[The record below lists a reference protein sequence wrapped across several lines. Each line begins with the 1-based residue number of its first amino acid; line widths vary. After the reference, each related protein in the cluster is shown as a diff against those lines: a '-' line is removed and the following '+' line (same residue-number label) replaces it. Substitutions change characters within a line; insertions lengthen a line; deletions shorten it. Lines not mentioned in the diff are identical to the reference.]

1 MSEALTIALSKGRIS
16 TEALPLLASAGIVPL
31 EDLKKSRSLRFDTT
45 CADVKLL
52 VIRATDVPV
61 FVAHGAADLGVCG
74 KDTLLEYD
82 GDTLYEP
89 LDLGISKCRLAVA
102 ARADEGEIPPKLR
115 IATKYV
121 NTARRHY
128 AAKGQQIEIIKL
140 YGSMELA
147 PLTGIADRIV
157 DLVDSGN
164 TLRANGLVEIE
175 HITDISSQL
184 VVNQA
189 SLKMKHAAVAGLI
202 GQLSQA
208 VNAAPSAAA

>member
-45 CADVKLL
+45 RADVKLL

-89 LDLGISKCRLAVA
+89 LDLGISKCRLEVA